1 MYTVKS
7 RHIYLNLF
15 AIDFPITALTS
26 IVHRLSGIFLFLSM
40 PILLYFFY
48 LTLESSSSFIV
59 AKALVSRFYIK
70 LFIYIFLYALIYH
83 FFNGIKHMILDLG
96 YFDSKSAS
104 RGFSVIILFVI
115 LFFIALSIL
124 L

>member
-1 MYTVKS
+1 MKS